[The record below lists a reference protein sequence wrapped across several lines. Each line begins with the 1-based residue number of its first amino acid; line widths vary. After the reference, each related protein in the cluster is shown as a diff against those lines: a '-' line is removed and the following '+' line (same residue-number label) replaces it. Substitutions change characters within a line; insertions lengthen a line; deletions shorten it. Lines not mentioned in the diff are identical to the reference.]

1 MPKRLVHE
9 PYLSYSRQ
17 LRKSQTPW
25 EAKLWSRLRAHR
37 FLGLQFKR
45 QVQIGAVI
53 VDFSCRAKKLAI
65 ELDGS
70 QHNEASGKFT
80 DNQKQE
86 FLESQGYIVLHFW
99 NNEIDKNLEG
109 VLEVIKQVV
118 TNPSPTL
125 PSFSY
130 AKASANSQKGEGV
143 KEKL

>member
-1 MPKRLVHE
+1 MYNESMPKRLVCE
-9 PYLSYSRQ
+9 PSLSYSRQ

-80 DNQKQE
+80 DNQKAD
-86 FLESQGYIVLHFW
+86 LKKKYRKI
-99 NNEIDKNLEG
+99 EG
-109 VLEVIKQVV
+109 
-118 TNPSPTL
+118 SPTSVCHL
-125 PSFSY
+125 CP
-130 AKASANSQKGEGV
+130 KWRNLCLGEAPT
-143 KEKL
+143 